1 MKQLKEFKVNCVL
14 IFIEMIM
21 CEYQK
26 TQEFIFLLKYKK
38 WNLHK
43 QKNTIINRLF
53 NSLTHKI

>member
-26 TQEFIFLLKYKK
+26 TQEFIILLKYKK
-38 WNLHK
+38 RNLHK

-53 NSLTHKI
+53 NSLTLKI